1 MSTPQSLARRACMT
15 LAIATVAGLSL
26 PGHAAEGTAVHTLR
40 KFAKEAQSGQA
51 AFTQVVISP
60 DGKRQRRSSG
70 NLAFQRPERFRFTY
84 TTPSEQVIVA
94 DGQQVWLHDVDLEQV
109 TVRPVSQ
116 AMGSTPA
123 AILSSE
129 ALERDFVLK
138 AIPAP
143 TAGAVSAIPSPAPG
157 GMKWEWVEATP
168 RRKDGAFQ
176 SVEVGFAN
184 GRLAALDILD
194 GFGQRTRLSFTTFE
208 TGVRFAPNHF
218 QFTPPAGVDVLR
230 QP

>member
-1 MSTPQSLARRACMT
+1 MTHQKHLPRRACLI
-15 LAIATVAGLSL
+15 LAASALVGLATPSHAVDAG
-26 PGHAAEGTAVHTLR
+26 AVQTLR
-40 KFAKEAQSGQA
+40 GFVKEAQSGRA
-51 AFTQVVISP
+51 AFTQTVISP
-60 DGKRQRRSSG
+60 DGKRQRRSTG
-70 NLAFQRPERFRFTY
+70 TLEFQRPDRFRFAY
-84 TTPSEQVIVA
+84 TTPSEQLIVA

-109 TVRPVSQ
+109 TVRPVAQ

-143 TAGAVSAIPSPAPG
+143 TAGAVSATPSPAPG
-157 GMKWEWVEATP
+157 ALKWEWVEATP

-194 GFGQRTRLSFTTFE
+194 GFGQRTRLSFSRFE